1 MKEIRFEAVVVI
13 GSQLEFESAS
23 RPLDRVSPGKT
34 NVRWRDQVLL
44 YAALDIKTR
53 EYTETCVGGTRRV
66 R

>member
-1 MKEIRFEAVVVI
+1 MKEIRFEAVVDI
-13 GSQLEFESAS
+13 DSQLEFESTS

-44 YAALDIKTR
+44 YAAFDIKTI
-53 EYTETCVGGTRRV
+53 EDTETCVGGTRRV